1 MERVTEEYNSGRSD
15 NSTTAGNLLFAPFSD
30 TAAKKVKKNIVAN
43 NRRSYTRKRT
53 VWKCLECSGHNDH
66 YRKIVSKD
74 IAKAI
79 KAVHKAQKGGLFSKP
94 RVVSDEC
101 LAYLEEIKD
110 REGKTGTILTKDLL
124 AKIEASIADSPVQQE
139 GEAAAS
145 PIEASIADSPAQQ
158 EGEASAL
165 ALIRKQ
171 VEEKVEEKHAKGLQ
185 PLAWYYKFF
194 CWFGIFYG
202 AFFLI
207 ALAGGISSGEAT
219 MTQVVS
225 IGLMSA
231 ACLYP
236 SIKALYFRPYNTEA
250 RKVAR
255 ELRRSL

>member
-1 MERVTEEYNSGRSD
+1 MAYANKTCYDCGIKSPANVMERVTEEYNSGRSD
-15 NSTTAGNLLFAPFSD
+15 NSITAGNLVFAPFSD

-53 VWKCLECSGHNDH
+53 VWKCRECSGHNDH
-66 YRKIVSKD
+66 YRKIVSKH
-74 IAKAI
+74 IAKAT

-101 LAYLEEIKD
+101 LAYLEELKD
-110 REGKTGTILTKDLL
+110 REGKTGTILSKELL

-139 GEAAAS
+139 GEASA
-145 PIEASIADSPAQQ
+145 P
-158 EGEASAL
+158 AL
-165 ALIRKQ
+165 ALVRKQ
-171 VEEKVEEKHAKGLQ
+171 VEEKYTKGLQ

-194 CWFGIFYG
+194 CWFGIVTG

-207 ALAGGISSGEAT
+207 ALAGGISTSEAT

-225 IGLMSA
+225 SGLMSA
-231 ACLYP
+231 AFLCP
-236 SIKALYFRPYNTEA
+236 SIKALYFRPYNIAA

-255 ELRRSL
+255 EHRRSR